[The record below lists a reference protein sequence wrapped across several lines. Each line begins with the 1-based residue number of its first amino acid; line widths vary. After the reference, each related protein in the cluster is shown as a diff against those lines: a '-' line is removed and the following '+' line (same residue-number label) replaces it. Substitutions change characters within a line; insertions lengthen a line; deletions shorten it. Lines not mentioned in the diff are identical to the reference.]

1 MANNNSNYRLNKR
14 ELRSRGYRSQRRITL
29 EARGAL
35 AADRFKK
42 FRNQRIRQK
51 SSFLIDNKGSIF
63 SIVIMILLVI
73 SIFGVLANKELID
86 FGGFLSILRN
96 APTIDLGWLN
106 LSSAS
111 IGDWGAFNFLKDFI
125 YLILGALDVVSFI
138 GTALLQVVLY
148 IVYFLKV
155 LLL

>member
-1 MANNNSNYRLNKR
+1 MAYNNSNYRLNKR

-29 EARGAL
+29 EARGVS

-51 SSFLIDNKGSIF
+51 SAFLIDNKVSIF
-63 SIVIMILLVI
+63 GIVIFILLII
-73 SIFGVLANKELID
+73 SIFAVLSDKQVID

-106 LSSAS
+106 LSNAS

-125 YLILGALDVVSFI
+125 YLILGALDIVSFI
-138 GTALLQVVLY
+138 GTALVQVVLY